1 MFLKEEILSGLQ
13 MLVPGASFSNKS
25 LEVVRLLL
33 WIFQN
38 SRTKPM
44 ANLLFPIL
52 KNNWCFSEMV

>member
-52 KNNWCFSEMV
+52 KNN

>member
-25 LEVVRLLL
+25 LEVVHLLL

-44 ANLLFPIL
+44 ANSLFPIL